1 MNTGFGNR
9 DSYRVS
15 DAMSQ
20 DDGRVIF
27 CPLCLQGRNDEIHH
41 ILHCSVLSQ
50 TRNSIIMQS
59 GSSLGSTLM
68 DLRIKFSCT
77 SDQEV
82 IRYFLGQEPRLTRMT
97 MIDSGLALDLL
108 LTSFY
113 REWSKTRGRAIQH
126 PDTWRPN

>member
-1 MNTGFGNR
+1 MTTAFGNR
-9 DSYRVS
+9 NSYKVS

-82 IRYFLGQEPRLTRMT
+82 IRYFLGKEPRLTRMT
-97 MIDSGLALDLL
+97 MIDRGLALDLL

-113 REWSKTRGRAIQH
+113 REWSKTRGRAIQR